1 MKVLFVI
8 TSVPFA
14 KDYTT
19 ITNLVKTLSLRGH
32 EVHIFFSGNGVYYLI
47 RPDARILSEYCTKIS
62 FCSHSTHQR
71 GITAFPDWAQSSST
85 YNLSKSLGEYERV
98 IVFN

>member
-14 KDYTT
+14 KDFVS
-19 ITNLVKTLSLRGH
+19 ITNLVKTLSDRGH
-32 EVHIFFSGNGVYYLI
+32 EVHIFFSGNGAYYLI
-47 RPDARILSEYCTKIS
+47 RPDASILSRYAVKIS
-62 FCSHSTHQR
+62 FCSHSTNQR
-71 GITAFPDWAQSSST
+71 GINTNPDWAESSST
-85 YNLSKSLGEYERV
+85 YSLSRSLKEYDKV

>member
-1 MKVLFVI
+1 VI

-14 KDYTT
+14 KDWNT
-19 ITNLVKTLSLRGH
+19 INNLTRKLREKGH

-47 RPDARILSEYCTKIS
+47 RPEAHLLSEHCTKIS
-62 FCSHSTHQR
+62 FCSHSSHQR
-71 GITAFPDWAQSSST
+71 GIDTVPDWAESSST
-85 YNLSKSLGEYERV
+85 YNLSKSLSDYQRV